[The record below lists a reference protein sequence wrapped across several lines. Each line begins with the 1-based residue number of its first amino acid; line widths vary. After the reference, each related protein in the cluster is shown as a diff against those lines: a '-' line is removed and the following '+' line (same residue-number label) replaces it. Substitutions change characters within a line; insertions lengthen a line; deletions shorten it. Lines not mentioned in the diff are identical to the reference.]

1 MDTEEVYVH
10 NVCGGPFAISKRR
23 EVEPDEP
30 AIVRGVVVFVG
41 VTPGK
46 SNGDVWNM
54 LTQCAMVG
62 M

>member
-1 MDTEEVYVH
+1 MH
-10 NVCGGPFAISKRR
+10 NVCVGPSAISKRR

-46 SNGDVWNM
+46 SDGDVWNM